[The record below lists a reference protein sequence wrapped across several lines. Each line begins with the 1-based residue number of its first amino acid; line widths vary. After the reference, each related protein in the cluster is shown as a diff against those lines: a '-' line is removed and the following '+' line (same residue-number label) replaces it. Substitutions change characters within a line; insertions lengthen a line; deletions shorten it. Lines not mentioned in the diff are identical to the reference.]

1 MVKSFLKKS
10 GLALITIL
18 LVQAVAY
25 GSPSET
31 EPKSPAEAGFKSRCA
46 NAKALGFPQCASS
59 PSECGSGT
67 PEESPCGNTPF
78 NCLFLQEPIGGKPGY
93 DLFKVSCSPNPNAGA
108 PGDSKE
114 QAAQKAKANKC
125 PSKTVLC
132 ETTLWRGEAIVGDIQ
147 GPFQAILAYE
157 EGKETQGPF
166 GIVYNYLG
174 LVYNF
179 LSGLIVGFVV
189 LVAIIGGIRMSTSA
203 GSDKYTE
210 GKNMIIKALVG
221 MILWFTA
228 SLILYTINPTFFTF

>member
-25 GSPSET
+25 GSEPNSPSEA
-31 EPKSPAEAGFKSRCA
+31 SFKSRCA
-46 NAKALGFPQCASS
+46 PENTKDLGFPPCADS
-59 PSECGSGT
+59 PSECESGS
-67 PEESPCGNTPF
+67 PEESPCRNTPF

-108 PGDSKE
+108 KGDSKE
-114 QAAQKAKANKC
+114 QAEQKAKANKC

-132 ETTLWRGEAIVGDIQ
+132 ETTLWYGEAIVGDDQ

-179 LSGLIVGFVV
+179 LSGLIVAFVV

-228 SLILYTINPTFFTF
+228 SVILYTINPTFFTF